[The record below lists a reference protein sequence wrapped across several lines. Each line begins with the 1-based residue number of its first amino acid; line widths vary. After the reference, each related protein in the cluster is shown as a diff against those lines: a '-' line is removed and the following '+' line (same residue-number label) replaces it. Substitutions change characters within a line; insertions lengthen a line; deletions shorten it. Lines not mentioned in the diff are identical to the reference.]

1 MSNEKV
7 SAPHDGGEA
16 VGAYLRF
23 LREAAGLTIAQIS
36 NTISIDPSQIWRI
49 EGGKADCRGSI
60 LFKFLIAVGGD
71 PHDIALLLNNSKATR
86 SDGENIARLRKS
98 LKV

>member
-7 SAPHDGGEA
+7 PPAHDGGEA

-23 LREAAGLTIAQIS
+23 LREATGQTVAQIA
-36 NTISIDPSQIWRI
+36 NTIGIDPSQIWRI

-60 LFKFLIAVGGD
+60 LFRFIVAVGGD
-71 PHDIALLLNNSKATR
+71 PNDIALLINNPRATR
-86 SDGENIARLRKS
+86 SDGENIARLRKA
-98 LKV
+98 LKP